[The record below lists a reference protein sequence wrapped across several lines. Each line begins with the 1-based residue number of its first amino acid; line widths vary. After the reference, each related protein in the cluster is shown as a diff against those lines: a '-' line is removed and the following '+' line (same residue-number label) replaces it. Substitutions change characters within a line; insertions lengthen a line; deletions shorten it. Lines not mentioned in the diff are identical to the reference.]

1 MEPGKQPVS
10 GQLKG
15 AGQGNPGGGYDPWFF
30 EKIAEAEPR
39 HFWFRARNAVIS
51 AVAASLLPTRGAGSR
66 ILEIGC
72 GTGGVLARLQADFP
86 QAELVGMDLYLEALE
101 IARSRTSCRLV
112 RGDIRQPPF
121 GPEFDLVGM
130 FDVVE
135 HLNDDLQALRDCR
148 RLVKPGGHVLI
159 TVPAHP
165 ELWSYFDVASCH
177 CRRYVRDELV
187 AKLVEAGFEVEFA
200 SEFMQPLYALAWV
213 KRRWFAPRTSGVSA
227 DQARS
232 LAARELKVTPL
243 LNGLLLRLLAPEA
256 VRLGRREQLGRGTS
270 IIAIGRAPLRNC

>member
-1 MEPGKQPVS
+1 
-10 GQLKG
+10 
-15 AGQGNPGGGYDPWFF
+15 
-30 EKIAEAEPR
+30 
-39 HFWFRARNAVIS
+39 
-51 AVAASLLPTRGAGSR
+51 
-66 ILEIGC
+66 
-72 GTGGVLARLQADFP
+72 
-86 QAELVGMDLYLEALE
+86 
-101 IARSRTSCRLV
+101 
-112 RGDIRQPPF
+112 
-121 GPEFDLVGM
+121 
-130 FDVVE
+130 
-135 HLNDDLQALRDCR
+135 LRDCR